1 MAELVYT
8 VIFEVDIK
16 NNQILFFHTGSLS
29 VNLKAG
35 ILYDY
40 EKFLEQ
46 FILDN
51 VYEEEKIDL
60 YEKFNIEA
68 LRSASLNKRENI
80 TCDFRLRPEGNREY
94 RWFTMSLMLPHGAGG
109 AVGAILDIHDKKI
122 YELEM
127 QHQASHDAMTNLLNR
142 QAFERAVFSYIM
154 QDGRVG
160 AYCLMDVD
168 NFKLVNDTRGHA
180 YGDIALMKIAKIL
193 TELAPEGTITA
204 RYGGDEF
211 CMFLPGI
218 DREEQLEPVL
228 KNILEHVKKEEFGG
242 LQLSLSVGVAFYP
255 RHCPEEK
262 HSIGK
267 YADVALYKAK
277 ESGKDSYCFYSEEM
291 GEF

>member
-1 MAELVYT
+1 MVYT

-29 VNLKAG
+29 VKLKAG

-40 EKFLEQ
+40 EKFLEH

-60 YEKFNIEA
+60 YQNFNIEA
-68 LRSASLNKRENI
+68 LRSASVNKRENI

-109 AVGAILDIHDKKI
+109 AVGAILDIHDKKMH
-122 YELEM
+122 ELEM

-142 QAFERAVFSYIM
+142 QAFERAVFSYFM
-154 QDGRVG
+154 QGGKCG

-168 NFKLVNDTRGHA
+168 DFKRINDTRGHA

-193 TELAPEGTITA
+193 TESVPEGTITA

-211 CMFLPGI
+211 CMFLPGM
-218 DREEQLEPVL
+218 DREEQLEPIL
-228 KNILEHVKKEEFGG
+228 KEILAHVKKEEYGG
-242 LQLSLSVGVAFYP
+242 MQLSLSVGVAFYP
-255 RHCPEEK
+255 K
-262 HSIGK
+262 HRTVDKNSIGK

-277 ESGKDSYCFYSEEM
+277 ESGKDSYCFYCDEM

>member
-1 MAELVYT
+1 MAGLVYT

-29 VNLKAG
+29 VKLKAG
-35 ILYDY
+35 VLYDY
-40 EKFLEQ
+40 EDFLEQ
-46 FILDN
+46 FIIDN
-51 VYEEEKIDL
+51 VYEEEKI
-60 YEKFNIEA
+60 YTYQNFNIEV
-68 LRSASLNKRENI
+68 LRSASINKRENI
-80 TCDFRLRPEGNREY
+80 TCDFRLRPEGNQEY

-109 AVGAILDIHDKKI
+109 AVGAILDIHEKKI
-122 YELEM
+122 HEMEM

-142 QAFERAVFSYIM
+142 QAFERTVFSYFM
-154 QDGRVG
+154 QGEKTG

-180 YGDIALMKIAKIL
+180 YGDMVLMKIAKIL
-193 TELAPEGTITA
+193 TEYAPKRTVIA

-211 CMFLPGI
+211 CMFFPGI

-228 KNILEHVKKEEFGG
+228 KKILENVRRAEFDGM
-242 LQLSLSVGVAFYP
+242 QLSVSAGVAFYP
-255 RHCPEEK
+255 RHHTEEK
-262 HSIGK
+262 NSIGK

-277 ESGKDSYCFYSEEM
+277 ESGKDSYCFYREEM